1 MSTRGP
7 HERGKADM
15 HLHTLYSDGTAEVQ
29 SVLDHVEEST
39 DLDLVAIADH
49 ERIDG
54 ALRARE
60 IHAAGDYSFELVV
73 GEEVTSR
80 RGHVIALFI
89 EERIPSLR
97 PITETL
103 ERIHDQG
110 GLAIA
115 AHPMAPLTPSLGT
128 RTLLELHDDPDPRH
142 HLDAIELMNPSAAG
156 RSRRLA
162 RLHLN
167 ERRLHLPGV
176 GNSDAHV
183 LRAHRQRMDL
193 VPRLER
199 RALPQRHPR
208 PRRRGR
214 WRALGQL
221 EQRGGL
227 RSPAG
232 CQGSTPAPYSAS
244 HGRVAMTK
252 LEQNPIVV
260 DGAPAAAAPSGQ
272 LSRGRPPLKIAI
284 VSPYGYPHPGGVN
297 EHVRHTYQA
306 MRRLGHDAWIITS
319 RYGKERESEGHI
331 IRLGTGYAFPANG
344 SMGRLTL
351 SWRFKQR
358 ARDLLAEHRFDILHF
373 HEPLVPF
380 LSPTMLDQSNTVNIG
395 TFHAFGG
402 FSPSYWVG
410 KRFAH
415 HLVEKLDGR
424 IAVSGAARHFIG
436 RYFPGDYRIIP
447 NGVDLD
453 RFADGE
459 PFDEL
464 RDGTVNILFVGR
476 FEERK
481 GLIHLLRAYHRLR
494 KRHVDARLLV
504 IGTGPKAREYRR
516 FVGLRQ
522 IRDVEWLG
530 RVADDDKARYFAS
543 ADIFCSPA
551 TGQESFGI
559 VLLEAMAAG
568 TPIVASD
575 IHGYK
580 NVMQRGVQG
589 LLVEPRNAMALA
601 AGLYKLATDEELR
614 NQMGEA
620 GRLRAPDYSWERVT
634 ERIIDYY
641 HEVRDGVL
649 ASGRP

>member
-1 MSTRGP
+1 
-7 HERGKADM
+7 
-15 HLHTLYSDGTAEVQ
+15 
-29 SVLDHVEEST
+29 
-39 DLDLVAIADH
+39 
-49 ERIDG
+49 
-54 ALRARE
+54 
-60 IHAAGDYSFELVV
+60 
-73 GEEVTSR
+73 
-80 RGHVIALFI
+80 
-89 EERIPSLR
+89 
-97 PITETL
+97 
-103 ERIHDQG
+103 
-110 GLAIA
+110 
-115 AHPMAPLTPSLGT
+115 
-128 RTLLELHDDPDPRH
+128 
-142 HLDAIELMNPSAAG
+142 
-156 RSRRLA
+156 
-162 RLHLN
+162 
-167 ERRLHLPGV
+167 
-176 GNSDAHV
+176 
-183 LRAHRQRMDL
+183 
-193 VPRLER
+193 
-199 RALPQRHPR
+199 
-208 PRRRGR
+208 
-214 WRALGQL
+214 
-221 EQRGGL
+221 
-227 RSPAG
+227 
-232 CQGSTPAPYSAS
+232 
-244 HGRVAMTK
+244 MTK
-252 LEQNPIVV
+252 LEANRTVV
-260 DGAPAAAAPSGQ
+260 DGAPAAADPSGQ
-272 LSRGRPPLKIAI
+272 LARGRPPLKVGI

-319 RYGKERESEGHI
+319 KYGKERESEGHI

-344 SMGRLTL
+344 SMGRLTV
-351 SWRFKQR
+351 SWRFQQR
-358 ARDLLAEHRFDILHF
+358 ARDLLAEHRFDVLHF

-410 KRFAH
+410 KRFASRLAH
-415 HLVEKLDGR
+415 KLDGR
-424 IAVSGAARHFIG
+424 IAVSGAARHFIN

-453 RFADGE
+453 RFADTE

-481 GLIHLLRAYHRLR
+481 GLIHLLRAYHRIR

-568 TPIVASD
+568 VPIVASD

-601 AGLYKLATDEELR
+601 AALYKLATDEELR

-620 GRLRAPDYSWERVT
+620 GRLRAPEYSWERVT
-634 ERIIDYY
+634 ERIVDYY
-641 HEVRDGVL
+641 HEVRDRVL
-649 ASGRP
+649 STGRAH